1 MLNISPQTRVHIHI
15 KPVDFRKQING
26 LVRLCEQELKKDSYS
41 GEVFVFRS
49 RNRTGVKILFFD
61 GHRIWLAQK
70 RLVKGKFRF
79 WPSSHSELK
88 TVQSHYLH
96 TLLFG
101 GNPEL
106 SQAETSWKRVSMSRE
121 TPL

>member
-1 MLNISPQTRVHIHI
+1 MLNISPQTHVHIHI
-15 KPVDFRKQING
+15 KPVNFRKQING

-41 GEVFVFRS
+41 GAVFVFRN
-49 RNRTGVKILFFD
+49 RNKTGVKILFFD
-61 GHRIWLAQK
+61 GHGIWLAQK

-79 WPSSHSELK
+79 WPSTPSELK

-106 SQAETSWKRVSMSRE
+106 SHAETSWHRVSMSRR
-121 TPL
+121 PAL